1 MGITE
6 SLGLMEMVYIL
17 NIVLGSVQVDE
28 MSTEG
33 VGWNFQGK
41 PP

>member
-1 MGITE
+1 MGIRE
-6 SLGLMEMVYIL
+6 SLGLMEMVCIL

-33 VGWNFQGK
+33 VDWNFQGK
-41 PP
+41 SP